1 MNLSDLAK
9 KAEAAKNKTT
19 SHVKNHLIAY
29 ACGAASVACF
39 GAGKFETKQFIGDDG
54 HPGIEV
60 VGAADEMRA
69 TAGIALG
76 SVAACSAFMN
86 VLRRMTEQDKKDAAM
101 KKFLEQK
108 LQNNR

>member
-9 KAEAAKNKTT
+9 KAEDVKSKT
-19 SHVKNHLIAY
+19 SAHVKNHLVAY

-39 GAGKFETKQFIGDDG
+39 AGGKFETKEIIGPDG

-60 VGAADEMRA
+60 VGAADKLRA

-86 VLRRMTEQDKKDAAM
+86 VLRRISEQEKKDAAM
-101 KKFLEQK
+101 KKIIEK
-108 LQNNR
+108 KMQNNR

>member
-39 GAGKFETKQFIGDDG
+39 GAGKFETKQS
-54 HPGIEV
+54 
-60 VGAADEMRA
+60 ADKMRA
-69 TAGIALG
+69 PAGIALG

-101 KKFLEQK
+101 KKILEQK